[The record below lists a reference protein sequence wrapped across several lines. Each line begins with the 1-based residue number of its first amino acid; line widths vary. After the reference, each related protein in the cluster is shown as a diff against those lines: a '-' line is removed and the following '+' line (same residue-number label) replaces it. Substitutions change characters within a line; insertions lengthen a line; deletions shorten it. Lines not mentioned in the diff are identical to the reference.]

1 MMSAMSARRLV
12 VSDDRVAHYVSEKIS
27 GKIIPPFTTIGFER
41 DGKIIAGVVFNNKA
55 ERDIEVT
62 VAGERGAFTHGF
74 LRAVGHYVFTQ
85 LDCLRI
91 SITTRQRHVGEI
103 AMRLGAQP
111 EGVKRNYYGENDH
124 AMLFGILRD
133 DWMAK

>member
-1 MMSAMSARRLV
+1 MSARSVLAF
-12 VSDDRVAHYVSEKIS
+12 DDRVAKYVSEKIS
-27 GKIIPPFTTIGFER
+27 GKIIPPFTAIGFER
-41 DGKIIAGVVFNNKA
+41 DGRIIAGVVFNNKA
-55 ERDIEVT
+55 ARDIEVT
-62 VAGERGAFTHGF
+62 VAGERGAFTQGF

-91 SITTRQRHVGEI
+91 SITTRQYHVGEI

-133 DWMAK
+133 DWTVL